1 MFGIFLFLSFD
12 VFSCYFHYYIFLFTM
27 VFVGMF
33 GICWKVVV
41 FFFFAT
47 NAMEH
52 VGTECMGSVTECMI
66 PGMGARYFMECFGGF
81 GSFENF
87 NDF

>member
-1 MFGIFLFLSFD
+1 MESFYFYPLMYFLVIFIITYFCLPWYLSECLEFAGKLW
-12 VFSCYFHYYIFLFTM
+12 C
-27 VFVGMF
+27 
-33 GICWKVVV
+33 
-41 FFFFAT
+41 FFFAT